1 MATVDF
7 AQYVMPRPTDIVRW
21 QHAPGAEFHP
31 AIVTQRGRSGIS
43 VMVFAPGT
51 RVATPKDG
59 VLHVS
64 DPRVKQLITVVD
76 GLWDFTQEHLD
87 LAALKEAVSELFVQG
102 GKLNDRVYWWES
114 KGAKSLEVE
123 ARLSG
128 FEKKIDEGLK
138 AIDKGSRIAE
148 ITGMISRLLDE
159 KLQGFYEV
167 KEREFHKSIDE
178 RFKSFQQ
185 IEERLKRLEEAFLAR

>member
-7 AQYVMPRPTDIVRW
+7 AHYVMPRPTDIVRW

-31 AIVTQRGRSGIS
+31 AIVTQKGRSGIS
-43 VMVFAPGT
+43 VMVFASGT

-76 GLWDFTQEHLD
+76 GLWDFTPEHLE
-87 LAALKEAVSELFVQG
+87 LTALKEAVSELFIQG

-114 KGAKSLEVE
+114 KGAKALEVE
-123 ARLSG
+123 ARLSE
-128 FEKKIDEGLK
+128 FEKRIS
-138 AIDKGSRIAE
+138 DKSARIADIVDE
-148 ITGMISRLLDE
+148 RLR
-159 KLQGFYEV
+159 GFYEV
-167 KEREFHKSIDE
+167 KDREFKKIIDE
-178 RFKSFQQ
+178 RFKELNQ
-185 IEERLKRLEEAFLAR
+185 IEDRLKRLEEAFLAR